1 MKKFEY
7 KTYFFSLGDSVKSD
21 SELSK
26 LGNEGWEVITVFPLQ
41 LNRELQVLV
50 YSMRKEIIG

>member
-7 KTYFFSLGDSVKSD
+7 KTYFFNLGNSAKSD

-50 YSMRKEIIG
+50 YPMRREVKE